1 VTLNFDIDA
10 VNRDLGRDPEAL
22 IRWALE
28 LDPRAFVSSNFRPF
42 AAVML
47 HMVTR
52 QKPDIPVVWMDSGYN
67 TETTYRYADEVAK
80 LLKLDLR
87 IYLPLRSRAHRE
99 ALEGPPPP
107 VDDPRIEA
115 FTREVKLEP
124 FDRAVAELQ
133 PKVWLTGLR
142 GSDSSHRAQ
151 MQPVSVGDTGLIK
164 VAPLLHWT
172 SKELYRYLKKHD
184 LPDNFDYYDPTKG
197 EGSRECGLQTT
208 Y

>member
-1 VTLNFDIDA
+1 MTLNFDIDA

-22 IRWALE
+22 IRWALA
-28 LDPRAFVSSNFRPF
+28 LDPRAIVSSNFRPF

-67 TETTYRYADEVAK
+67 TETTYRHVDEVARQ
-80 LLKLDLR
+80 LNLNLR
-87 IYLPLRSRAHRE
+87 TYLPLRSRAHRE
-99 ALEGPPPP
+99 ALEGAPPP

-124 FDRAVAELQ
+124 FDRAVAELK

-142 GSDSSHRAQ
+142 GSDTSHRTN

-172 SKELYRYLKKHD
+172 SKELYQYLKKHD

-197 EGSRECGLQTT
+197 EDSRECGLQTT